1 VARGP
6 MLFRIRAGL
15 PPYGS
20 PAHGFPTSFERI
32 GREGYVVEFLPD
44 TPDAWI
50 GNFAPGLGS
59 YDGVCVHPNATDI
72 VVFSSG
78 QGYVVDPQTRELK
91 KEIGGAV
98 DHLWPVADPPGFVLD
113 RQGIAF
119 FRIGPHGTYSHT
131 RRLSWDGFK
140 DVAFTDAR
148 IAGLAWT
155 PVGERWVP
163 FEVELATGR
172 SR

>member
-1 VARGP
+1 
-6 MLFRIRAGL
+6 
-15 PPYGS
+15 
-20 PAHGFPTSFERI
+20 
-32 GREGYVVEFLPD
+32 VVEFLPD

-59 YDGVCVHPNATDI
+59 YDAVCVHPNATDI
-72 VVFSSG
+72 VVFASG

-98 DHLWPVADPPGFVLD
+98 NHLWPVADPLGFVLD

-119 FRIGPHGTYSHT
+119 FRIGPHGTYWHT

-172 SR
+172 SRGGAYSSADAEDWEQLAGT